1 MFINYTVQ
9 SKIGLLMHY
18 SRHSNLSIAFF
29 VHNYLVK
36 RFPEPE
42 GYQLIVNF
50 S

>member
-9 SKIGLLMHY
+9 SNLGLLMHY

-29 VHNYLVK
+29 VHNYLTW
-36 RFPEPE
+36 RYPESE
-42 GYQLIVNF
+42 GYQIIVNF